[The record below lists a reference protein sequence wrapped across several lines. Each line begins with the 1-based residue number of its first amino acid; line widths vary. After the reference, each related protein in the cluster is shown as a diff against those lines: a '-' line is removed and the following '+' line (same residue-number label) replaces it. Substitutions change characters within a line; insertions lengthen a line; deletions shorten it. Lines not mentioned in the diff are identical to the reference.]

1 MTLADFP
8 AKVLLRRLR
17 QQYRLVFQYPRRSSP
32 SAEPP
37 GTAQLVGTRRSRV
50 SRKLLIGRPN
60 STPFTTHRKLR
71 PDVDRPAMHPDR
83 PRGFGLGHP
92 LALDQEQGAPP
103 QRLLRRPAEAAK
115 IPCFHGG
122 NVTVRRPDVRSIL
135 GRSVTLRPEH
145 ILT

>member
-50 SRKLLIGRPN
+50 SRKLLIGSPN

-71 PDVDRPAMHPDR
+71 DGARWAPDGRAGPISA
-83 PRGFGLGHP
+83 
-92 LALDQEQGAPP
+92 GAGCWMPS
-103 QRLLRRPAEAAK
+103 AAV
-115 IPCFHGG
+115 P
-122 NVTVRRPDVRSIL
+122 T
-135 GRSVTLRPEH
+135 
-145 ILT
+145 